1 VKPGRREQG
10 YALIAAVVSI
20 VVFALM
26 ALTILNATRGTVVMA
41 SAELDRARLSAA
53 ADAGIALA
61 IQGLMEKDP
70 AQRWKIDGRPRLVD
84 FDENALTITVE
95 DEHGKIALNLIN
107 EDQVETMFAA
117 FGLQG
122 IELEEAANSFMDWRD
137 EDDDPRLRGAEFEA
151 YAALKI
157 RPRNGPLHSV
167 GELAMI
173 RSIGPTLATRMAPY
187 VTVNFG
193 TSGAFDPRYASAIAI
208 RVSGQDEA
216 DASRSDFGARLR
228 QGGVIDAA
236 SEPLSDSLVGRPL
249 TIRVNAARGPAA
261 QAHRA
266 MIVELTG
273 AELRPYVVRGRE

>member
-95 DEHGKIALNLIN
+95 A
-107 EDQVETMFAA
+107 MFAA